1 MYGRVVLYDEDCGDC
16 LCRFC
21 ARNSYTDNYNLD
33 VSYADCEPCEHCY
46 IGETLLIESELDCP
60 DFAPDEEIFIHAKD

>member
-46 IGETLLIESELDCP
+46 I
-60 DFAPDEEIFIHAKD
+60 

>member
-1 MYGRVVLYDEDCGDC
+1 MYGRIVLCDEDCGDC

-21 ARNSYTDNYNLD
+21 ARNSYADNYN
-33 VSYADCEPCEHCY
+33 ADCEPCEHCY